1 MPGKTLTAAEKA
13 KFKREMLAKL
23 ALANPLALKAYK
35 MASRKN
41 VSRSYKPSREFTR
54 NINKYNNANCEKK
67 IIPMTNYLNG
77 PASKGYSQDIPCAAL
92 ADAGLVTGAL
102 SAIVLQTGDSLTD
115 MNAEMNTDSGQ
126 TVAYPMGGYKLT
138 QGTGTNQIVGKY
150 CKFTSTYLNLN
161 ITMDPLNESASSDV
175 FNAQLPHE
183 FRVIQVRAR
192 RDKLNQN
199 GNVTTNLGEPSI
211 GYNLFLNE
219 SGTPKGIID
228 EIATQDCFTWFVNK
242 QIWTVLKDER
252 FTLSTP
258 AILQSATTNNRFIA
272 PNIKGLKSSRFKK
285 YWLPKPKDK
294 VRYSFTAGGTV
305 TQEPIDFNVATH
317 TIILCKNTSSG
328 ERASNHWSVQAN
340 GASAFIDE

>member
-1 MPGKTLTAAEKA
+1 MPGKTLTASAKA
-13 KFKREMLAKL
+13 KFEREMLAKL
-23 ALANPLALKAYK
+23 ALANPLAVKAYK
-35 MASRKN
+35 MASRKKK
-41 VSRSYKPSREFTR
+41 SRSYKPSKEFTR

-77 PASKGYSQDIPCAAL
+77 PASQGYSQDIPCAAL
-92 ADAGLVTGAL
+92 TTAGLVNGAL
-102 SAIVLQTGDSLTD
+102 SAIVLQTGGSLTD
-115 MNAEMNTDSGQ
+115 MNDEMNTDSGQ
-126 TVAYPMGGYKLT
+126 TIAYTMGGYRLT
-138 QGTGTNQIVGKY
+138 QGTGTNQIIGKY

-161 ITMDPLNESASSDV
+161 ITMDPNTDTTATSVFESS
-175 FNAQLPHE
+175 LPHE
-183 FRVIQVRAR
+183 FRIIQVKAR
-192 RDKLNQN
+192 KDKLNQN

-252 FTLSTP
+252 FTLTAPSQQ
-258 AILQSATTNNRFIA
+258 INTTVQNGLIA
-272 PNIKGLKSSRFKK
+272 PNVHNYKPSRFKK
-285 YWLPKPKDK
+285 YWLPKPTDK

>member
-1 MPGKTLTAAEKA
+1 MPGKTFTAAEKA
-13 KFKREMLAKL
+13 KFQREMLAKL
-23 ALANPLALKAYK
+23 ALANPLAVKAYK
-35 MASRKN
+35 MASRKSK
-41 VSRSYKPSREFTR
+41 SRSYKPSKEFTR

-67 IIPMTNYLNG
+67 IIPMKNYLNG
-77 PASKGYSQDIPCAAL
+77 PASKGYEQDIPCAAL
-92 ADAGLVTGAL
+92 PDAGLVTGAL
-102 SAIVLQTGDSLTD
+102 SAVVLQTGENLTD
-115 MNAEMNTDSGQ
+115 MNDEMNTDSGA
-126 TVAYPMGGYKLT
+126 TVAYSMGGYKLT

-161 ITMDPLNESASSDV
+161 ITMDPLQDTVSADS

-183 FRVIQVRAR
+183 FRIIQVRAR

-228 EIATQDCFTWFVNK
+228 EIATQDVFTWFVNK

-258 AILQSATTNNRFIA
+258 TLLAPSTDATRVIA
-272 PNIKGLKSSRFKK
+272 PNIKGLKSNRFKK
-285 YWLPKPKDK
+285 YWLPKPTDK

-305 TQEPIDFNVATH
+305 TQEPIDFNTATH

-328 ERASNHWSVQAN
+328 ERPSNHWSVQAN